1 MINDECLPLP
11 PKLKQ
16 GGLQAGSE
24 NGFTIHPSVP
34 FIYDLP
40 MNLKDLVVVTGMPG
54 VQRVAANRSNG
65 MMVEDLDT
73 GKVRFA
79 SVRKHQ
85 FSPLE
90 SISIYTDDDDAVEI
104 KKVFQ
109 NMMDLSSETPP
120 AAVDA
125 KPEALREYFSLILP
139 NHDRERVHISDIK
152 KVIRWYHF
160 LNERGFLTMEEEAGD
175 EEE

>member
-1 MINDECLPLP
+1 
-11 PKLKQ
+11 
-16 GGLQAGSE
+16 
-24 NGFTIHPSVP
+24 
-34 FIYDLP
+34 
-40 MNLKDLVVVTGMPG
+40 MNIKDLVVVTGMPG
-54 VQRVAANRSNG
+54 IQKIAANRNNG

-90 SISIYTDDDDAVEI
+90 SISIFTEDDDAVEI

-109 NMMDLSSETPP
+109 IMLDKLNELPP
-120 AAVDA
+120 IPPDSN
-125 KPEALREYFSLILP
+125 KDELREYFLQILP
-139 NHDRERVHISDIK
+139 NHDSERVHTSDIRK
-152 KVIRWYHF
+152 IIRWFYF
-160 LNERGFLTMEEEAGD
+160 LNDRGYLTMEEGTD